1 MNSNDPVNSTIRLAI
16 AQWPE
21 DAPRGAVT
29 VFCQEHGITRNT
41 FYKILKRARTDGID
55 SALEPLSRRPKT
67 SPNVTNESI
76 KDQAV
81 AVRKAMEKAGW
92 DHGPISV
99 HDRMLRLGM
108 NPPSIATL
116 AKIFHERGQVVPA
129 PEKRP
134 RASYKRFRYPM
145 PNACWQLDATEYT
158 LEYGRKIVVFQ
169 LEDDYSRLMI
179 ASLAARSE
187 NSDDALKVFK
197 NGVAKHGIPQRLL
210 TDNGEAL
217 NPIRKGVTSQLVA
230 YANSLGVATIT
241 SRPARPTTQG
251 KNERVHGTL
260 FKRLNKLPY
269 ASSLTML
276 QEQLDEFDQYYN
288 HERTHQSLE
297 GRCTPYEAYT
307 SMPVADPPDM
317 EYAQKHSTKP
327 RVYFSDRDQSSQQVS
342 AGEADPALVSDFV
355 PVPEVFES
363 SAPLRLRSTLHAAQ
377 IGVAGEQ
384 QMKMNKN
391 NCLVIDGTMVYFS
404 KIMRNAIVWV
414 RWGDGELLVVSQ
426 QGELVAKYEYPFAPG
441 LKYLSLKN
449 ALAKFQNGSLDE

>member
-1 MNSNDPVNSTIRLAI
+1 M
-16 AQWPE
+16 
-21 DAPRGAVT
+21 
-29 VFCQEHGITRNT
+29 FCQEHDITRNT

-67 SPNVTNESI
+67 SPNATNEVI

-81 AVRKAMEKAGW
+81 AVRRALEEAGW

-108 NPPSIATL
+108 NPPSTATL
-116 AKIFHERGQVVPA
+116 AKIFQDRGLVVPA

-134 RASYKRFRYPM
+134 RSSYKRFRYPM

-197 NGVAKHGIPQRLL
+197 MGVAKHGVPQRLL

-241 SRPARPTTQG
+241 SRPGRPTTQG

-260 FKRLNKLPY
+260 FKRLNKLQY
-269 ASSLTML
+269 ASNLAML

-288 HERTHQSLE
+288 HERTHQALE

-307 SMPVADPPDM
+307 SMPVADPPAAANAI
-317 EYAQKHSTKP
+317 EHSTKP
-327 RVYFSDRDQSSQQVS
+327 RAHFSERAQPSPPV
-342 AGEADPALVSDFV
+342 LVEETIL
-355 PVPEVFES
+355 VPEA
-363 SAPLRLRSTLHAAQ
+363 SAPVASLNLRSTLHAAQ

-391 NCLVIDGTMVYFS
+391 NCLVIDGTMVYFT
-404 KIMRNAIVWV
+404 KVMRNATVWV
-414 RWGDGELLVVSQ
+414 HWGNGELLVVSQ
-426 QGELVAKYEYPFAPG
+426 QGELVAKYAYPFEAG
-441 LKYLSLKN
+441 VKYLGLKN
-449 ALAKFQNGSLDE
+449 AIKKFQNGSVVD

>member
-16 AQWPE
+16 AQWPH

-29 VFCQEHGITRNT
+29 VFCQEHNITRNT

-67 SPNVTNESI
+67 SPNATNETV

-81 AVRKAMEKAGW
+81 AVRRALEEAGW

-99 HDRMLRLGM
+99 HDRMHRLGL
-108 NPPSIATL
+108 NPPSTATL
-116 AKIFHERGQVVPA
+116 SKIFQERGLIVPA

-134 RASYKRFRYPM
+134 RSSYKRFRYPM

-158 LEYGRKIVVFQ
+158 LEFGRKIVVFQ

-197 NGVAKHGIPQRLL
+197 MGVAKHGVPQRLL
-210 TDNGEAL
+210 TDNGDAL
-217 NPIRKGVTSQLVA
+217 NPIRKGITSQLVA

-241 SRPARPTTQG
+241 SRPGRPTTQG

-260 FKRLNKLPY
+260 FKRLNKLHY
-269 ASSLTML
+269 ANNLTML

-288 HERTHQSLE
+288 HERTHQALE
-297 GRCTPYEAYT
+297 NRCTPNEAFT
-307 SMPVADPPDM
+307 SMPVADPPDLD
-317 EYAQKHSTKP
+317 YAAKHSTKP
-327 RVYFSDRDQSSQQVS
+327 RPYFSERGPGLPPVS
-342 AGEADPALVSDFV
+342 VEEVV
-355 PVPEVFES
+355 PVLES
-363 SAPLRLRSTLHAAQ
+363 SLPAAPLKLRSTLHAAQ

-414 RWGDGELLVVSQ
+414 RWGNGELLVVSQ
-426 QGELVAKYEYPFAPG
+426 QGELVAKYAYPFEAG
-441 LKYLSLKN
+441 LKYLGLKN
-449 ALAKFQNGSLDE
+449 ALAKFQNGSIDD

>member
-16 AQWPE
+16 AQWP
-21 DAPRGAVT
+21 DDPPRGAVT

-41 FYKILKRARTDGID
+41 FYKILKRARTNGID
-55 SALEPLSRRPKT
+55 SALEPLSRRPRI
-67 SPNVTNESI
+67 SPNATNETV

-81 AVRKAMEKAGW
+81 AVRRALDEAGW

-99 HDRMLRLGM
+99 YDRMHRLGM
-108 NPPSIATL
+108 NPPSTATL
-116 AKIFHERGQVVPA
+116 AKIFQERGLVVPA

-134 RASYKRFRYPM
+134 RSSYKRFRYPT

-169 LEDDYSRLMI
+169 LEDDYSWLMI

-217 NPIRKGVTSQLVA
+217 NPIRKGITSQLVA

-241 SRPARPTTQG
+241 SRPGRPTTQG

-260 FKRLNKLPY
+260 FKRLNKLQY
-269 ASSLTML
+269 ANNLTML

-288 HERTHQSLE
+288 HERTHQALE

-307 SMPVADPPDM
+307 SMPVVAAPDI

-327 RVYFSDRDQSSQQVS
+327 RAYFSERGQTLQKVS
-342 AGEADPALVSDFV
+342 AGEAIPV
-355 PVPEVFES
+355 PVPEVS
-363 SAPLRLRSTLHAAQ
+363 VPTAPLRLRSTLHAAQ

-414 RWGDGELLVVSQ
+414 RWGNGELLVVSQ
-426 QGELVAKYEYPFAPG
+426 QGELVAKYVYPFEAG
-441 LKYLSLKN
+441 LKYLGLKN
-449 ALAKFQNGSLDE
+449 ALAKFQNGSLDD

>member
-29 VFCQEHGITRNT
+29 VFCQEHAITRNT
-41 FYKILKRARTDGID
+41 FYKILKRARTHGID

-67 SPNVTNESI
+67 SPNTTNETV

-81 AVRKAMEKAGW
+81 AVRRALEEAGW

-99 HDRMLRLGM
+99 HDRMHRLGM
-108 NPPSIATL
+108 SPPSTATL
-116 AKIFHERGQVVPA
+116 AKIFQERGLVVPA

-134 RASYKRFRYPM
+134 RSSYKRFRYPM

-187 NSDDALKVFK
+187 NGEDAVKVFK
-197 NGVAKHGIPQRLL
+197 MGVAKHGVPQRLL
-210 TDNGEAL
+210 TDNGDAL
-217 NPIRKGVTSQLVA
+217 NPIRKGITSQLVA

-241 SRPARPTTQG
+241 SRPGRPTTQG

-260 FKRLNKLPY
+260 FKRLNKLQY
-269 ASSLTML
+269 AKNLTML

-288 HERTHQSLE
+288 HERTHQALD
-297 GRCTPYEAYT
+297 GRCTPYQAYT
-307 SMPVADPPDM
+307 SMPVADRPDL
-317 EYAQKHSTKP
+317 EYAAKHSTKP
-327 RVYFSDRDQSSQQVS
+327 RPYFSERDLGLLPVS
-342 AGEADPALVSDFV
+342 VEEVA
-355 PVPEVFES
+355 PVPEVS
-363 SAPLRLRSTLHAAQ
+363 PATAPLKLGSTLHAAR
-377 IGVAGEQ
+377 IGAAGEQ

-414 RWGDGELLVVSQ
+414 RWGHGELLVVSQ
-426 QGELVAKYEYPFAPG
+426 QGELVAKFAYPFEAG
-441 LKYLSLKN
+441 LKYLGLKN
-449 ALAKFQNGSLDE
+449 ALVKFQNGSLGD